1 MRFKNIKKNKKI
13 REKERENTCEEI
25 KRTRGKRA
33 KPQKG
38 KGNKRTRGPPAA
50 WEENTR
56 DEKVKNPPAAW
67 EMKRMCVEL

>member
-13 REKERENTCEEI
+13 REKERETTCEEI

-38 KGNKRTRGPPAA
+38 KGNKRTL
-50 WEENTR
+50 
-56 DEKVKNPPAAW
+56 
-67 EMKRMCVEL
+67 EMKK